1 MIVALFSKVMESK
14 STLGMPRAYP
24 YQVGIL
30 STPFKSTVDIHH
42 VIFARIAQLH
52 KMCEP
57 DHISIH
63 LRIFTYFKYFL
74 IMDTGQAMMKVH
86 PKIQEISV
94 HMNRRVNTMKHTF
107 NRIVIMSIFLSQKII
122 STFLITMKLILQ
134 GMNQK
139 VN

>member
-1 MIVALFSKVMESK
+1 MGLKNETFGVQAYPGLCRSQSYYSQWAYYQESVGMIVALFSKVMESK

-30 STPFKSTVDIHH
+30 STPFKNTVDIHH

-63 LRIFTYFKYFL
+63 LRTFTYFKYFL
-74 IMDTGQAMMKVH
+74 IMDTG
-86 PKIQEISV
+86 
-94 HMNRRVNTMKHTF
+94 
-107 NRIVIMSIFLSQKII
+107 
-122 STFLITMKLILQ
+122 
-134 GMNQK
+134 
-139 VN
+139 

>member
-1 MIVALFSKVMESK
+1 
-14 STLGMPRAYP
+14 
-24 YQVGIL
+24 
-30 STPFKSTVDIHH
+30 
-42 VIFARIAQLH
+42 
-52 KMCEP
+52 
-57 DHISIH
+57 
-63 LRIFTYFKYFL
+63 
-74 IMDTGQAMMKVH
+74 MKVH